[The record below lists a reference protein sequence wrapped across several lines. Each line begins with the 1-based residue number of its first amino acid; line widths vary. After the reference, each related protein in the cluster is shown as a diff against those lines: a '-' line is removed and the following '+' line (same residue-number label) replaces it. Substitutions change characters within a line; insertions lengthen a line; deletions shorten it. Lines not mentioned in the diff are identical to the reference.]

1 MVEMTK
7 EMQKSFDEMNDTQKI
22 RMFYELAKYI
32 RDNVGGEHEDPD
44 MENLFDDIANIVN
57 DIESL

>member
-7 EMQKSFDEMNDTQKI
+7 EMNTCFNTMDDKQKI

-32 RDNVGGEHEDPD
+32 VNNTGDTEDEELNQLFSD
-44 MENLFDDIANIVN
+44 IQNIVTDIENL
-57 DIESL
+57 